1 MSYYQ
6 QLWPGLRYGLGTLSN
21 SFSAAEDCLCKF
33 DYLLLPPYIGI
44 DRNIKRECRTLHS
57 AFGGLG
63 LLSLVP
69 IEQFICRTTILLQH
83 YNTSSIIGNKL
94 TCSIHLLQLQISTN
108 SNPLCLSH
116 RKFGHLAP
124 PSWLNSY
131 WESLNKYPI
140 DLHLDY
146 DVIPPPHQFDNTIMS
161 FLLQYQYI
169 PTAPILTS
177 INRCRCFL
185 NLLFLSGMT
194 TADGRLLDP
203 ELICINAP
211 PRKSNYFPPEH
222 PTQDNWLTWI
232 DIWNRALG
240 RHLLLPKALG
250 EWEHPSHFH
259 WHWYYDESTD
269 CIIEDI
275 GSHKHLFSK
284 DNSRSAKTHS
294 GNIYTLTSVDYY
306 ASEVELIPASCTILP
321 SWHNNKHRISLRNV
335 GPSPSIQN
343 KLPATFWDDI
353 LKEFGGT
360 WMWQNMH
367 LDFDASVDWFLTA
380 VSHNSLIWV
389 MDGSYTPLSAPDIS
403 GAGWIVK
410 DCSTNRRWACSFYE
424 VSEHANSYR
433 AELLGLYSIHD
444 VFVLALSKYF
454 ELLNNTTVKLR
465 CDNKGALRT
474 SSWHHKRIQ
483 PTSKCADI
491 LCCLHTLHKKL
502 RDIIH
507 IHYAYGASHMD
518 DILQWHDLTL
528 EQQLNV
534 QCDTLAKAAV
544 TQAACTFHSGTP
556 HPNTNM
562 LPLEQCAT
570 FINNRKLPL
579 DISHPPLRFECS
591 KLKSKDFLCTQH
603 VDGLQNNSTK

>member
-1 MSYYQ
+1 
-6 QLWPGLRYGLGTLSN
+6 
-21 SFSAAEDCLCKF
+21 
-33 DYLLLPPYIGI
+33 
-44 DRNIKRECRTLHS
+44 
-57 AFGGLG
+57 
-63 LLSLVP
+63 
-69 IEQFICRTTILLQH
+69 
-83 YNTSSIIGNKL
+83 
-94 TCSIHLLQLQISTN
+94 
-108 SNPLCLSH
+108 
-116 RKFGHLAP
+116 
-124 PSWLNSY
+124 
-131 WESLNKYPI
+131 
-140 DLHLDY
+140 
-146 DVIPPPHQFDNTIMS
+146 
-161 FLLQYQYI
+161 
-169 PTAPILTS
+169 
-177 INRCRCFL
+177 
-185 NLLFLSGMT
+185 
-194 TADGRLLDP
+194 
-203 ELICINAP
+203 
-211 PRKSNYFPPEH
+211 
-222 PTQDNWLTWI
+222 
-232 DIWNRALG
+232 
-240 RHLLLPKALG
+240 
-250 EWEHPSHFH
+250 
-259 WHWYYDESTD
+259 
-269 CIIEDI
+269 
-275 GSHKHLFSK
+275 
-284 DNSRSAKTHS
+284 
-294 GNIYTLTSVDYY
+294 
-306 ASEVELIPASCTILP
+306 
-321 SWHNNKHRISLRNV
+321 
-335 GPSPSIQN
+335 
-343 KLPATFWDDI
+343 
-353 LKEFGGT
+353 
-360 WMWQNMH
+360 
-367 LDFDASVDWFLTA
+367 
-380 VSHNSLIWV
+380 